1 MKDGVV
7 ERPRDAVAELTSLLT
22 RHFGAALS
30 GLYLFGSLAA
40 GGFRP
45 GRSDLDLLAV
55 LESDVEEGDLAA
67 LEALHEDFL
76 SRHPEWRDR
85 IEIACVSRAV
95 LRTLADV
102 PSGRIAVVSPGE
114 PLHLKPVAAD
124 WTINWHGVCT
134 AGETLAGPEPLGL
147 GPAVSPEA
155 LRRAAGAQL
164 DEWTTE
170 VRAPSVAYVPAQRGY
185 IVVTVCR
192 ALHLLETGE
201 QVPKEEAAA
210 WAARRYPAWA
220 DFIAESLRQYRADV
234 HGPHEQTIRFVDE
247 AASADRRASS

>member
-1 MKDGVV
+1 M
-7 ERPRDAVAELTSLLT
+7 
-22 RHFGAALS
+22 RHFGDALY

-40 GGFRP
+40 GSFRP

-67 LEALHEDFL
+67 LEDLHEGFV
-76 SRHPEWRDR
+76 SRHPEWRNR
-85 IEIACVSRAV
+85 VEIACVSRAV

-102 PSGRIAVVSPGE
+102 PMGRIAVVSPGE

-134 AGETLAGPEPLGL
+134 VGETLAGPVPLDL
-147 GPAVSPEA
+147 GPVVSPEA
-155 LRRAAGAQL
+155 LRLAAGAQL
-164 DEWTTE
+164 DEWATE
-170 VRAPSVAYVPAQRGY
+170 VRAPSVAYVPVQQGY

-192 ALHLLETGE
+192 ALYLLETGE
-201 QVPKEEAAA
+201 QVSKEEAAA

-220 DFIAESLRQYRADV
+220 SFIAASLRQYRGDV
-234 HGPHEQTIRFVDE
+234 RGPHEETIRFVDE
-247 AASADRRASS
+247 AAAAAKRREGD